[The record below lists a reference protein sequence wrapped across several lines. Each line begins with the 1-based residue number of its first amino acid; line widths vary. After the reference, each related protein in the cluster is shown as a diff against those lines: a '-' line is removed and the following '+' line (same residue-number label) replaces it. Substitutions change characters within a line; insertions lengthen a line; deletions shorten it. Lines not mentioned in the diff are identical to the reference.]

1 MKNIFT
7 FGSFD
12 TDPLDSALSFMVDGT
27 FLLFINRGCGII
39 PNKYHLL
46 TKSEIIRGKS
56 QTKALMYWLSD
67 SEVNTYKGQDLIF
80 PCEAK
85 QTRLISY

>member
-27 FLLFINRGCGII
+27 FLLFINQGCGII

-46 TKSEIIRGKS
+46 TKSEVIRGKS
-56 QTKALMYWLSD
+56 
-67 SEVNTYKGQDLIF
+67 
-80 PCEAK
+80 
-85 QTRLISY
+85 